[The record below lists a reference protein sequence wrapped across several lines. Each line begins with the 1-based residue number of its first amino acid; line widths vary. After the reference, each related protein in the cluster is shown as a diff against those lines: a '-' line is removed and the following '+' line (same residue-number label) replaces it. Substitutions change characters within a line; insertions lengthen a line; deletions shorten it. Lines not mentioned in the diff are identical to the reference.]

1 MSLFEKLYYAADKE
15 LKDTTLNEFKKAG
28 PDLVF
33 LDLGCGDCKFT
44 QRITAAMNPRV
55 TIVADTIKARLW
67 HAEDLGYKIISVDL
81 NKKIPLESESVD
93 VIHAGDVIE
102 HLNDT
107 DNFIKEIKRIL
118 KPDGYALI
126 STPNLASW
134 HNVAALI
141 LGKQPQ
147 TCMVSDEIL
156 SIGMNEDD
164 IYMPKHRRILT
175 FEGLKKLIEHHGLS
189 VYESCG
195 CGYYPFW
202 GILAEYLILVD
213 YKHSAY
219 ILMKVGK

>member
-1 MSLFEKLYYAADKE
+1 MSLFEKIYYAADE
-15 LKDTTLNEFKKAG
+15 DLKDTTLRELIKSG
-28 PDLVF
+28 PDSVF

-44 QRITAAMNPRV
+44 QRITEAINPRI
-55 TIVADTIKARLW
+55 TIVADTIKARLN
-67 HAEDLGYKIISVDL
+67 HAEDLGYKTIAVDL
-81 NKKIPLESESVD
+81 NKNIPLGSESID
-93 VIHAGDVIE
+93 IIHAGDVIE

-134 HNVAALI
+134 HNVAALM

-156 SIGMNEDD
+156 SNGMNEDD
-164 IYMPKHRRILT
+164 IYMPKHRRIFT
-175 FEGLKKLIEHHGLS
+175 FEGLKMLIEHHGLKVCDS
-189 VYESCG
+189 WG

-202 GILAEYLILVD
+202 GILSEYLTLVD
-213 YKHSAY
+213 YRHSAY